1 MFQVALARSP
11 VLMVFS
17 GLQDVVATRNPR
29 FALIVEPP
37 LLV

>member
-1 MFQVALARSP
+1 MFQVAAARSP

-17 GLQDVVATRNPR
+17 GLQDVPFWRNPR
-29 FALIVEPP
+29 FALMVEPP